1 MINKNLTA
9 NKRNS
14 LIYSFNFILLSAVL
28 IASAFFSSAAYC
40 APSPA
45 DSEEVSS
52 EARDA
57 FLSNAEFEKAKS
69 VIDNFLKAL
78 LAGDKSYER
87 YTTPEVG
94 EECIGNFYMVDKY
107 IIKNYKRTLSVNNYG
122 EAACVYDGG
131 DETVRQEFNLIKN
144 SDGELKINSISE
156 KRYIKMNEN
165 RRKCYLNTRAVYKT
179 ASLLQVLYENMQ
191 LPSMVDFELLKSKK
205 LLNEP
210 VSCPSNGTISIAID
224 KNNDSQNNEVIARC
238 SIHGDFFELY
248 KLDDKLSM
256 DYDKYNLKIDKDEE
270 AILNRIG
277 GELYK
282 AFVKLQPVED
292 AFYAQYEKQNTSEMF
307 RLLNQALTVDKRLG
321 NMYITLIRAFRAAGN
336 EKSARE
342 IYDMAIKVYPEW
354 EELKNVLN
362 EKQAALDGGDD
373 IED

>member
-1 MINKNLTA
+1 MP
-9 NKRNS
+9 
-14 LIYSFNFILLSAVL
+14 SA
-28 IASAFFSSAAYC
+28 SYC
-40 APSPA
+40 AQSQAGNEDAP
-45 DSEEVSS
+45 S

-57 FLSNAEFEKAKS
+57 FLSNAEFDKAKAA
-69 VIDNFLKAL
+69 VDNFLNAL

-87 YTTPEVG
+87 FITPEVG
-94 EECIGNFYMVDKY
+94 EECISNFYMVDKY
-107 IIKNYKRTLSVNNYG
+107 IIKNYKRSISVNNYG
-122 EAACVYDGG
+122 EAACVYEGG

-144 SDGELKINSISE
+144 ADGELKINSISE

-179 ASLLQVLYENMQ
+179 ASLLQILYENMQ
-191 LPSMVDFELLKSKK
+191 LPAKVDFELLKSKK

-210 VSCPSNGTISIAID
+210 VSCPSNGTISITID

-256 DYDKYNLKIDKDEE
+256 DYDKYNQKIDKDEE
-270 AILNRIG
+270 SILNRIS

-282 AFVKLQPVED
+282 AFVKLQPIED

-336 EKSARE
+336 EKSAHE
-342 IYDMAIKVYPEW
+342 IYDMAIKVYPGW